1 MENEFAPDLITLTD
15 QDGVEES
22 FEIIDEL
29 VIDDEQYYALLPYYD
44 SPEEQLEDSGE
55 FIILKAV
62 DIDGEDMLSTINDE
76 AEYERIGAMFT
87 EHIEKLLEEYD
98 EEE

>member
-15 QDGVEES
+15 QDGVEET
-22 FEIIDEL
+22 FEIIDSL
-29 VIDDEQYYALLPYYD
+29 IIDDEQYYALLPYHD
-44 SPEEQLEDSGE
+44 SPEEMLDDSGE

-62 DIDGEDMLSTINDE
+62 DVDGEDLLSTINNE
-76 AEYERIGAMFT
+76 EEYERVGAMFT